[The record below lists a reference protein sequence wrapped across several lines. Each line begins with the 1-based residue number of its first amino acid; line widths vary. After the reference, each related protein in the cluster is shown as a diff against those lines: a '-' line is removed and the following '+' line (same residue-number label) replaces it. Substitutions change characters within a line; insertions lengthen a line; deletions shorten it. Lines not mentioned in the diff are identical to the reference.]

1 MATLHQLYLFVK
13 VAEMQNFSAVANQL
27 YISQPSISAQIKTLE
42 KSLGLKLIDRYES
55 RLKKKVVLTE
65 AGEYIFGV
73 SKNILREWDK
83 VAAYAERKKDIITFK
98 IMTNAPI
105 GTYVLP
111 NLIAEFKEKNRM
123 FKAEIVIESYI
134 ESFIE
139 KLKNGYYDIAIIPKD
154 TNVVPLDFLNIIN
167 SFQSQI
173 VLVNSKKCFCTK
185 HVIPF
190 KSLHNLPIALP
201 PKGTLVG
208 KILDFFLNKH
218 SIFLNNTIELDHS
231 ESVKRILLKHSDYY
245 GLLSFFTVKEEIES
259 GALTMIR
266 TNPPLPVMEY
276 AIVHHNK
283 KTLKSNSYQFI
294 EFLITKLQ
302 GYFQNNRSSSSN

>member
-55 RLKKKVVLTE
+55 QLKKKVVLTE

-123 FKAEIVIESYI
+123 FKAEIIIEMNI
-134 ESFIE
+134 DSFIE
-139 KLKNGYYDIAIIPKD
+139 RLKNDNYDIAIMPKD
-154 TNVVPLDFLNIIN
+154 TKSVPLNFLNIIY
-167 SFQSQI
+167 SFRSQI
-173 VLVNSKKCFCTK
+173 VLVNTKNCFCNNQI
-185 HVIPF
+185 IP
-190 KSLHNLPIALP
+190 LHNLSNLLIALP
-201 PKGTLVG
+201 SKETLVG
-208 KILDFFLNKH
+208 TVLHSFLNKF
-218 SIFLNNTIELDHS
+218 SILLNNTLELDHS

-245 GLLSFFTVKEEIES
+245 GLLSFFTVKEEIGS
-259 GALTMIR
+259 GALNMLHTD
-266 TNPPLPVMEY
+266 PPLPVIEY
-276 AIVHHNK
+276 VIVHHNK
-283 KTLKSNSYQFI
+283 KPLAKNYYQFVDFLKS
-294 EFLITKLQ
+294 KLQ
-302 GYFQNNRSSSSN
+302 VL